1 MGKRLEQ
8 TLHQKDIQVA
18 TTEKIFNIIS
28 QYEIAYLKLQWRY
41 HHNMFKFLIQERL
54 AIS

>member
-18 TTEKIFNIIS
+18 TTEKYS
-28 QYEIAYLKLQWRY
+28 TLLVSMKLHVKTTMEC